1 MTFLLANWRLV
12 VLAVLLGVI
21 GVQTWRLDRSQTEFK
36 ALEASFEQFKG
47 SVKALGEKAKA
58 DAALQQA
65 RDSERKAKSD
75 AENARTRNALSI
87 ALNSLRRSTPD
98 PGSRV
103 LPAAPAGSSRPDL
116 ACFDRTLYQR
126 ADGETTAR
134 LFAGAR
140 SLADEGT
147 EATIDLNTA
156 KTWASR

>member
-21 GVQTWRLDRSQTEFK
+21 GLQTWRLDRSQAEFK

-75 AENARTRNALSI
+75 AENAKTRRDLAGI
-87 ALNSLRRSTPD
+87 YAAYRSLRDSR
-98 PGSRV
+98 GSGGSL
-103 LPAAPAGSSRPDL
+103 LPAAPSGSTSP
-116 ACFDRTLYQR
+116 ATAAFDRTGLDR
-126 ADGETTAR
+126 ALSEFDRGVTGLLEQGDQAI
-134 LFAGAR
+134 
-140 SLADEGT
+140 ADL
-147 EATIDLNTA
+147 DSA
-156 KTWASR
+156 KFWAQGR